1 MALKLKIDNDDLEE
15 EFFSDAHII
24 GIVAPQKDYSFIW
37 NVNQM
42 LGYRFAINHNL
53 EIQYRKQK
61 RDYFFS
67 VFEYQVA
74 SSNIDHFLYN
84 NQHDGEYLL
93 PGFKHLDFV
102 WIVKGETIDK
112 NEFQQLQH
120 SIRHLASV
128 QLVIEITKENIKNK
142 QSLIL

>member
-1 MALKLKIDNDDLEE
+1 MKLKIDNDDLEE
-15 EFFSDAHII
+15 EFFSDAFVM

-37 NVNQM
+37 NINQM
-42 LGYRFAINHNL
+42 LGFKFVINHNL

-67 VFEYQVA
+67 VFEFQVA

-93 PGFKHLDFV
+93 PGFKHLDFI
-102 WIVKGETIDK
+102 WIAKGETLDK
-112 NEFQQLQH
+112 SEFQQLQQ
-120 SIRHLASV
+120 SVRYLPSV
-128 QLVIEITKENIKNK
+128 QLVIEITKEKIKNK